1 MDFSKLRFNEIYK
14 IVKENYMH
22 IGMQDALIIIDLQN
36 DFLPGGSLAVHDSQR
51 IIPFINR
58 LTRLPFQTV
67 VATQDWHPDDHC
79 SFPEQGGHWPS
90 HCIRGTTGAE
100 LSPLLNSDNIN
111 VIIRKGV
118 EREVD
123 SYSAFFDNDGM
134 NPTGLKGI
142 LADQNINRVFI
153 CGLAYDVCVFHTA
166 KHAVRLG
173 YDTYVLMDA
182 SASAK
187 TPINEVND
195 ILLSEGI
202 KIISTESL
210 CDV

>member
-1 MDFSKLRFNEIYK
+1 MQ
-14 IVKENYMH
+14 
-22 IGMQDALIIIDLQN
+22 IGMHDSLIIIDVQN

-79 SFPEQGGHWPS
+79 SFPEQGGHWPV
-90 HCIRGTTGAE
+90 HCVKGTIGAE
-100 LSPLLNSDNIN
+100 LSPLLNLDNIN
-111 VIIRKGV
+111 VIIKKGV
-118 EREVD
+118 KREVD

-142 LADQNINRVFI
+142 LTEQNINRVFI
-153 CGLAYDVCVFHTA
+153 CGLAYDVCVFYTA

-173 YDTYVLMDA
+173 YDPYVIINA

-187 TPINEVND
+187 TPINKVND
-195 ILLSEGI
+195 NLLSEGI
-202 KIISTESL
+202 KIISTESFR
-210 CDV
+210 DI